1 MKKSTCL
8 LTRLPWAV
16 TGLLAITAPLTADVP
31 SGSDTDAK
39 PFATLSQQEAPNDP
53 PAARTQP
60 QTMTTDGLDSIIRKI
75 DPEAKRDDN
84 LWQFNVVERQVY
96 VVADPNADRMRI
108 MSPIIPADNITP
120 ALYQRMMQA
129 NFDAALDARYAIAR
143 DLVWSVF
150 IHPLGSLSERELLSG
165 TAQTV
170 TAAVNFGTSFSSGA
184 MVYGGGDTNGIIGR
198 QLLDEL
204 LKKEGQ
210 PM

>member
-1 MKKSTCL
+1 MTN
-8 LTRLPWAV
+8 TRIFCAAA
-16 TGLLAITAPLTADVP
+16 GLLAIAAVGISGAAFAADAGGTLAILTLKQDAPT
-31 SGSDTDAK
+31 
-39 PFATLSQQEAPNDP
+39 DP
-53 PAARTQP
+53 PLSKATP
-60 QTMTTDGLDSIIRKI
+60 QTMTPDSLDIIIKKI
-75 DPEAKRDDN
+75 DPEAKRDTN
-84 LWQFNVVERQVY
+84 LWQFTVLERQVY
-96 VVADPNADRMRI
+96 IVVDPQADRMRV
-108 MSPIIPADNITP
+108 MSPITQASNITP

-129 NFDAALDARYAIAR
+129 NFDAALDARYAVAQ

-184 MVYGGGDTNGIIGR
+184 VVYGGGDTNGIIGR